1 MTFWLTTPLLWHE
14 PPASVVQRLLIS
26 VRRAATRAER
36 PDRLVGAT
44 HAGSLRALIAWAA
57 GADLG
62 EPDNAEDVQL
72 AVHDD
77 HVGVTFR
84 GNRWHARFP
93 GEPISWFP
101 EAQGR
106 PR

>member
-1 MTFWLTTPLLWHE
+1 
-14 PPASVVQRLLIS
+14 
-26 VRRAATRAER
+26 
-36 PDRLVGAT
+36 
-44 HAGSLRALIAWAA
+44 
-57 GADLG
+57 LG